1 MNRFFFTQPLTKR
14 AKMNRFTVLEIQDL
28 LITSRESKR
37 NEVHRG
43 RSVGRAVK
51 SASRGMFYVGTFR
64 SLGRLSLFVTCGQS
78 VRGTGE

>member
-1 MNRFFFTQPLTKR
+1 M
-14 AKMNRFTVLEIQDL
+14 AVLESQNL

-43 RSVGRAVK
+43 RGRSLGRARAVK

-64 SLGRLSLFVTCGQS
+64 SLGPGGFPFLLPA